1 MTLVPLSRIAP
12 TAYHE
17 AQARGERKS
26 CAAGN
31 RDVSSSSHEFR
42 EFDAHRLNRRLSA
55 VIAADADAIT
65 LFTDQVMDLLR
76 ERDAVNGKEFEIEMA
91 LREALANAVLH
102 GCKSDPDKR
111 VECTVACE
119 EGGGILIIVRDP
131 GKGFDPL
138 SVQSPLVA
146 ENILADHGRG
156 IFLMNMLMDEVR
168 WERGG
173 TEIHLRKR

>member
-1 MTLVPLSRIAP
+1 VPVSMA
-12 TAYHE
+12 E
-17 AQARGERKS
+17 AKPSAHS
-26 CAAGN
+26 
-31 RDVSSSSHEFR
+31 FR
-42 EFDAHRLNRRLSA
+42 EFDAHRLDRRLSA

-65 LFTDQVMDLLR
+65 LFTDQVMLLLR
-76 ERDAVNGKEFEIEMA
+76 EKDLADGKGFEIEMA

-102 GCKSDPDKR
+102 GCQSDPNKR

-138 SVQSPLVA
+138 NVASPLVA
-146 ENILADHGRG
+146 ENILAEHGRG

>member
-1 MTLVPLSRIAP
+1 VPRAIIHVTPSAH
-12 TAYHE
+12 T
-17 AQARGERKS
+17 
-26 CAAGN
+26 
-31 RDVSSSSHEFR
+31 VR

-55 VIAADADAIT
+55 VIAADTDAIA

-76 ERDAVNGKEFEIEMA
+76 EQDTAGGKEFEIEMA

-111 VECTVACE
+111 VECTLACE
-119 EGGGILIIVRDP
+119 DTGGILIIVRDP

-138 SVQSPLVA
+138 NVQSPLVA

>member
-1 MTLVPLSRIAP
+1 MT
-12 TAYHE
+12 E
-17 AQARGERKS
+17 ATPS
-26 CAAGN
+26 T
-31 RDVSSSSHEFR
+31 HTFR
-42 EFDAHRLNRRLSA
+42 EFDAQRLDRRLSA
-55 VIAADADAIT
+55 VIAADADAIS
-65 LFTDQVMDLLR
+65 LFTDQVMLLLQDR
-76 ERDAVNGKEFEIEMA
+76 NAADGKGFEIEMA

-102 GCKSDPDKR
+102 GCKSDPEKR

-119 EGGGILIIVRDP
+119 DGGGIVIIVRDP
-131 GKGFDPL
+131 GRGFDPL

-146 ENILADHGRG
+146 ENILAEHGRG

>member
-1 MTLVPLSRIAP
+1 MMVGVRGAEGCPVPP
-12 TAYHE
+12 TITYVTPSAHT
-17 AQARGERKS
+17 
-26 CAAGN
+26 
-31 RDVSSSSHEFR
+31 FR

-55 VIAADADAIT
+55 VIAADTTAIA
-65 LFTDQVMDLLR
+65 LFVDQVMHLLE
-76 ERDAVNGKEFEIEMA
+76 ERDAVGGKEFDIELA

-119 EGGGILIIVRDP
+119 EPGGILIIVRDP

-138 SVQSPLVA
+138 SVQSPLVG

-173 TEIHLRKR
+173 TEIHLRKL

>member
-1 MTLVPLSRIAP
+1 M
-12 TAYHE
+12 E
-17 AQARGERKS
+17 AARGAEG
-26 CAAGN
+26 CPVPAGISELTPSAH
-31 RDVSSSSHEFR
+31 VFK
-42 EFDAHRLNRRLSA
+42 EFDANRLNRRLSA
-55 VIAADADAIT
+55 VIAADTDAIS
-65 LFTDQVMDLLR
+65 LFTDQVMLLLQ
-76 ERDAVNGKEFEIEMA
+76 EQDGADPKGFNIEMA

-131 GKGFDPL
+131 GAGFDPL
-138 SVQSPLVA
+138 NVQSPLVG

-173 TEIHLRKR
+173 TEIHLRKK